1 MLLLKNGDLFA
12 ERFAIEGE
20 IAKGGMGTVFRA
32 VDRRSGEPVALKLL
46 HVNQGSNNEADRFER
61 EAHVLSDLRHPGIVS
76 YVTHGMAPSGEL
88 YLAMR
93 WLEGETLANRLQ
105 RGRMS
110 LADSLDLVKT
120 AAEALA
126 AAHGRGI
133 VHRDLKPSNLF
144 LRDGQ
149 ARDVVLLDFGIA
161 RYATA
166 LGKITGTGLFIGT
179 PSYMAPEQARS
190 SADVTS
196 AADIF
201 SLGCV
206 FYECLTG
213 KSPFDAEHIAAILA
227 KILFDEPPPVRQVR
241 PLVPREWEDLLSRML
256 HKAEGERPR
265 DASALLRE
273 LLALPGSPAE
283 EYAPTVRH
291 SIPPDSAWTG
301 DEQSLVSVV
310 LMSSR
315 SSPDKDAATLD
326 LAHAERAEVE
336 ISDVRSAL
344 LRIGAH
350 AEILAD
356 GSFMATVILRSSPRD
371 QARVAARAALALRER
386 WPGALIS
393 VTTGRSARKRGMPV
407 GEAVDRAVRLLES
420 AHSGGL
426 ALSPAGKVLLDEVTA
441 GLLDARFTVAPFN
454 GSALLEGERGSADE
468 SRPLLGK
475 PTPCVGREQE
485 LAQLDGV
492 LHRCVDE
499 PSAQAVL
506 ITAAAGMGKSRL
518 RHEFL
523 RRQSE
528 VPVSVLFG
536 YGDPLSA
543 GSPYGI
549 LGQALCRYAGVHPT
563 DPDAVKQERVREGLC
578 RNISLK
584 EAPSVAEFLGELC
597 GAAFPDDASP
607 ALQAARSD
615 PKLMSEQIEHALL
628 DWLRVEC
635 GRRPVLLVLED
646 LHWGDRATI
655 KIIEAAL
662 RELAEQPLFV
672 LALARPEINDLFQ
685 TLWTGYVQEIPLRPL
700 ARKASELFVREV
712 LRERGPSASVVARIV
727 EQSTG
732 NALFLEEL
740 IRAAAEGK
748 GDDVPGTVLAMLQ
761 ARLLRLPAE
770 PRRALLAAS
779 IFGETF
785 WVGAV
790 RLLCDQGFGAGDIDG
805 SFERL
810 VSAEIVEKRRKSRF
824 PEETELAF
832 RHALARDAAYSLLS
846 EPDRARGHQ
855 LAWRYL
861 ARMGE
866 SDAIALAE
874 HARLGGDTADAITF
888 YVRAAEQSLE
898 RNDLEETIARAE
910 RGVRCGAA
918 GEALGAL
925 RAFQSLAWFMLA
937 SWERASETGSE
948 ALDLL
953 PRGSL
958 WWCKVAQGLFNVYLG
973 QREAFEQLAQ
983 TLAHIDPAPEARA
996 AYACAASFLVAMLG
1010 LKGARASAKFWRPR
1024 VHAIGALVPEQDAY
1038 THGVMYFSGGWFART
1053 LEPNPFLALTIA
1065 QNAVRAFERAKHTS
1079 YLSAG
1084 KTILG
1089 VCYADLADFDE
1100 AERCFRHSI
1109 AIAEGT
1115 RDFYHVATAQAYL
1128 AAALADRGS
1137 PRDLKELEGLAS
1149 AVIKANV
1156 SAAHT
1161 AVAHVCLGSA
1171 SMARGEAAEAELYA
1185 REAGGRISMLLPY
1198 IPWCQALLVR
1208 ALIAQGR
1215 SAEAAD
1221 VVREGLDLMKAL
1233 GSTGFS
1239 EIPFRV
1245 AAAEAL
1251 EASGDIEAAR
1261 RALKEALEQIEMR
1274 AAMIPEAALKERF
1287 LTGRPENIR
1296 ASELARAWLEG
1307 GE

>member
-1 MLLLKNGDLFA
+1 MLLKKGDLFA
-12 ERFAIEGE
+12 ERFAIEEE
-20 IAKGGMGTVFRA
+20 IAKGGMGTVYRA
-32 VDRRSGEPVALKLL
+32 VDRRSDEPVALKLL

-61 EAHVLSDLRHPGIVS
+61 EARVLADLRHPGIVS

-93 WLEGETLANRLQ
+93 WLEGETLANRLL

-110 LADSLDLVKT
+110 LADSLDVLRT

-126 AAHGRGI
+126 TAHSAGV

-161 RYATA
+161 RYAAT
-166 LGKITGTGLFIGT
+166 LGGITRTGLVIGT

-190 SADVTS
+190 SADVKP
-196 AADIF
+196 AADVF

-227 KILFDEPPPVRQVR
+227 RILFDEPPPVRNLR
-241 PLVPREWEDLLSRML
+241 PLVPREWEDILARML
-256 HKAEGERPR
+256 RKASGERPR
-265 DASALLRE
+265 DASALLRD
-273 LLALPGSPAE
+273 LLALPLPPAE
-283 EYAPTVRH
+283 EYAPTVRY
-291 SIPPDSAWTG
+291 SIPPDSGWTG

-310 LMSSR
+310 LMSLR
-315 SSPDKDAATLD
+315 SPADKHAATLD
-326 LAHAERAEVE
+326 SASIERAGADTRE
-336 ISDVRSAL
+336 VRSAL

-356 GSFMATVILRSSPRD
+356 GSFMATVILRSSARD

-386 WPGALIS
+386 WPGVLLS
-393 VTTGRSARKRGMPV
+393 VTTGPSVLKRGMPV
-407 GEAVDRAVRLLES
+407 GETVDRAARLLKS
-420 AHSGGL
+420 ARSGSI
-426 ALSPAGKVLLDEVTA
+426 ALSPAGSVLLDEVTA
-441 GLLDARFTVAPFN
+441 GLLDARFVVAPFK
-454 GSALLEGERGSADE
+454 GGALLEGERGSADE

-492 LHRCVDE
+492 LRRCVEE
-499 PSAQAVL
+499 PAAQAVL
-506 ITAAAGMGKSRL
+506 ITAAAGMGKSRV
-518 RHEFL
+518 RHELL
-523 RRQSE
+523 RRHSE
-528 VPVSVLFG
+528 MSVSVLFG

-549 LGQALCRYAGVHPT
+549 LGQALCRYAGIHPT
-563 DPDAVKQERVREGLC
+563 DPDLVKQERVRECLC
-578 RNISLK
+578 PSISPA
-584 EAPSVAEFLGELC
+584 EAPSAAEFLGELC
-597 GAAFPDDASP
+597 GVAFPDDASP
-607 ALQAARSD
+607 ALRAARSD
-615 PKLMSEQIEHALL
+615 PKLMSDQIEHALL

-646 LHWGDRATI
+646 LHWGDRATV
-655 KIIEAAL
+655 KIVEAAL
-662 RELAEQPLFV
+662 RDLAEQPLFV
-672 LALARPEINDLFQ
+672 LALARPEIHELFPMI
-685 TLWTGYVQEIPLRPL
+685 WAGYVQEIPLRPL

-712 LRERGPSASVVARIV
+712 LRERGVSASMVARIV
-727 EQSTG
+727 ERSTG

-740 IRAAAEGK
+740 IRATAEGK
-748 GDDVPGTVLAMLQ
+748 GDDVPETVLAMLQ
-761 ARLLRLPAE
+761 ARLLRLPAD
-770 PRRALLAAS
+770 PRRVLLAAS

-790 RLLCDQGFGAGDIDG
+790 RLLCDQGFGAGDVDG

-824 PEETELAF
+824 PEETELGF

-874 HARLGGDTADAITF
+874 HARLGGDSGDAITF

-910 RGVRCGAA
+910 RGVRCGAT
-918 GEALGAL
+918 GEALGTLRALQSVASFIAL
-925 RAFQSLAWFMLA
+925 R
-937 SWERASETGSE
+937 WEKTVEAGNE

-958 WWCKVAQGLFNVYLG
+958 WWCKVAQCLFNVYLG
-973 QREAFEQLAQ
+973 QREQFEELMQTFAQ
-983 TLAHIDPAPEARA
+983 IEPATEARA
-996 AYACAASFLVAMLG
+996 AYACAAAYLVGMLG
-1010 LKGARASAKFWRPR
+1010 LMGGREPAKLWRPR
-1024 VHAIGALVPEQDAY
+1024 LRAIGALLPEQDAY
-1038 THGVMYFSGGWFART
+1038 AHGWIYNASSWFVRS
-1053 LEPNPFLALTIA
+1053 LEPNPFLALTMA
-1065 QNAVRAFERAKHTS
+1065 RETARAFERARHTAF
-1079 YLSAG
+1079 LSMG

-1089 VCYADLADFDE
+1089 LCYADLADFDE
-1100 AERCFRHSI
+1100 AERSVRHGV
-1109 AIAEGT
+1109 ALAEEA
-1115 RDFYHVATAQAYL
+1115 RDPYQAANARAYL
-1128 AAALADRGS
+1128 AAVLTNRGS
-1137 PRDLKELEGLAS
+1137 PRDREEIERLSGAILDTNISLAY
-1149 AVIKANV
+1149 AG
-1156 SAAHT
+1156 
-1161 AVAHVCLGSA
+1161 VAHMCLGSTA
-1171 SMARGEAAEAELYA
+1171 MARGDAAGAERHA
-1185 REAGGRISMLLPY
+1185 REAGERIAMLLPHR
-1198 IPWCQALLVR
+1198 PWYQALLLR

-1221 VVREGLDLMKAL
+1221 VAREGLGLLKTL
-1233 GSTGFS
+1233 GGAGFS
-1239 EIPFRV
+1239 EVPFRV

-1251 EASGDIEAAR
+1251 HAAHDIEAAR
-1261 RALKEALEQIEMR
+1261 RALKEALEQIEIR
-1274 AAMIPEAALKERF
+1274 ASTIPDAAWKEQF
-1287 LTGRPENIR
+1287 LTRRPENIR
-1296 ASELARAWLEG
+1296 ASELARAWLETQ
-1307 GE
+1307 